1 MFDIDKPSIDKKE
14 MKALMDCVKEGS
26 LAQGKFVHQFEIKF
40 AECCDMQY
48 SCAVMNG
55 TSALHLALLALGIK
69 PGDEVLVPSLTFIA
83 SISPVSYCGATP
95 VFVDCDPS
103 TWCMDAGDLKKK
115 ITPQSKAII
124 PVHLYGNACS
134 MDDII
139 AIAKEHN
146 LKIVEDC
153 AEAYGTLYK
162 KKQVGVFSDI
172 AFFSFYKNKNI
183 TTGEGGMCLTND
195 QRLIDKAR
203 LFRSHGKEKTEDLS
217 DEDFAQKQ
225 FMSSEIGYN
234 YRMTDMQAAVGLS
247 QLKKTQTFINKRIR
261 YAQLYTE
268 LLDGTGITFPY
279 FDKDIIRHT
288 YWGFPVLVDR
298 ADTKVKIMIDFRKR
312 GIRLRSFFNPCH
324 LQPFYKKYNS
334 VCKVTEDVSQ
344 RGIVLPNIQSM
355 KEGDIRTIAK
365 WFRELLR

>member
-1 MFDIDKPSIDKKE
+1 MFDIDKPSVDKKE
-14 MKALMDCVKEGS
+14 IDALMDCVKEGS
-26 LAQGKFVHQFEIKF
+26 IAQGKFVRQFENEF
-40 AECCDMQY
+40 AKHCGMQY

-69 PGDEVLVPSLTFIA
+69 QGDEVLVPTLTFIA

-95 VFVDCDPS
+95 VFIDCDPS

-115 ITPQSKAII
+115 ITPKSKAII
-124 PVHLYGNACS
+124 PVHLYGNACQ
-134 MDDII
+134 MDDIT
-139 AIAKEHN
+139 AAAKEHG
-146 LKIVEDC
+146 LKIIEDC

-183 TTGEGGMCLTND
+183 TTGEGGMCLTNN
-195 QRLIDKAR
+195 QHLVERAR
-203 LFRSHGKEKTEDLS
+203 LFRSHGKEKTENLN

-234 YRMTDMQAAVGLS
+234 YRMTDLQAAVGLA
-247 QLKKTQTFINKRIR
+247 QLKKAETFINIRIR
-261 YAQLYTE
+261 YAQLYTD

-279 FDKDIIRHT
+279 FNKDIVRHT
-288 YWGFPVLVDR
+288 YWGFPVLLDS
-298 ADTKVKIMIDFRKR
+298 ADTKVKVMIEFRKR

-334 VCKVTEDVSQ
+334 VCKVAEDVSQ
-344 RGIVLPNIQSM
+344 KGIVLPNIQSM
-355 KEGDIRTIAK
+355 KESDIQMIAK
-365 WFRELLR
+365 GLRELL